1 MNAACPNAEPAA
13 EKRPQCISGE
23 CVSSGPLAAP
33 SARLTRD
40 LWNNFWSHTLNNTL
54 SAGKGKI
61 LWSSQFWVRPPLCE
75 MNVIEASFFSVGFTW
90 GSASILYVRAE
101 WQKEAS
107 SSQLYSPGIQ
117 PLHIGVGGDDKY
129 WHFASSGDIESALA
143 EGGWQWVAPWPWPPR
158 AWVKFLPVWVVCG
171 RKTGSWLKCQRIL
184 FPYWVSADFF
194 ECVFFICCI
203 SLEWL
208 TLFFF

>member
-1 MNAACPNAEPAA
+1 MLLVSTFLTLFLTKLIPLGRVLALYFLRTSSLPGIFFFFFLRSGTDPDIVNAACPNAEPAA
-13 EKRPQCISGE
+13 EKKPQCISGE

-33 SARLTRD
+33 STRLTRD

-61 LWSSQFWVRPPLCE
+61 LWSSQSWVRPPLCE
-75 MNVIEASFFSVGFTW
+75 MNVIKASFFSVGFTW
-90 GSASILYVRAE
+90 GSASILYVRAG

-129 WHFASSGDIESALA
+129 WHFASSGDIE
-143 EGGWQWVAPWPWPPR
+143 
-158 AWVKFLPVWVVCG
+158 
-171 RKTGSWLKCQRIL
+171 
-184 FPYWVSADFF
+184 
-194 ECVFFICCI
+194 
-203 SLEWL
+203 
-208 TLFFF
+208 